1 MPLLNRIC
9 WFLFILKKY
18 YSHCFVILQI
28 FIFFIFSFKIRS
40 IRTKSN
46 SIENDICEY
55 IYRKH
60 ISKLQ
65 ALNPIPPTTRRR
77 SARQGV
83 SEVLSLTGYGI
94 VICCATKLG
103 LCFCV
108 DMLEGFSQFFFFCC
122 AFPKEGTSKENSQ
135 DPIRIEASWPRPR
148 PLCAIWHGFSK
159 RPIGFRTQGH
169 HFMDGLCG
177 PQKNKTHAYCLQIA
191 RSSLSLGG
199 MVC

>member
-108 DMLEGFSQFFFFCC
+108 DMLEGFSQFFFLLCI
-122 AFPKEGTSKENSQ
+122 SKGRNFKGKQ
-135 DPIRIEASWPRPR
+135 PRPNSN
-148 PLCAIWHGFSK
+148 WGFMAQT
-159 RPIGFRTQGH
+159 PAF
-169 HFMDGLCG
+169 
-177 PQKNKTHAYCLQIA
+177 
-191 RSSLSLGG
+191 
-199 MVC
+199 VCHLAWVF